1 MLVVKWSFSGL
12 KDFINCPRQYHE
24 VKILQRFV
32 KKVSQQMQYGTEVHK
47 AFEDYARD
55 GKELPKFYQ
64 KFKPQVDALLDIPG
78 TRYLEHK
85 MALDDA
91 LKPCEFDAPEYWVRG
106 IVDLMIIDESDK
118 TAFIVDYK
126 TGSSRYADPKQLKLM
141 ALMAFTHFPSLQK
154 IKAGLSFVAHN
165 QFIPEDYVRED
176 IPVLWNAFKWDLER
190 LNIAARD
197 NNWPANPTALCRYCP
212 VVTCEFNKE

>member
-1 MLVVKWSFSGL
+1 MVKWSFSGL